1 MNRNTVDVSVIGT
14 KPRTV
19 RWTMLQVCIALIPGT
34 CLYAL
39 LISGQV
45 ILNIGIVIITSI
57 ICEAV
62 CMILRKRSPLS
73 ALSDGS
79 IILAATLLALSVPPL
94 LPIWQLIFGGAVL
107 VVLGK
112 QVFGGL
118 GHNPFNPAMVAYA
131 FLLISFPVTMTDW
144 DLPSLIKTNIDWSA
158 ITMATPL
165 DYLKSIDVGNQID
178 FTTPD
183 DSEITSLIIDTPWTG
198 IALAWLLGGVYLLV
212 RRVISWHI
220 PISILLTVLI
230 LYIAKNLLSSNLSIP
245 AIPALFTGAIVF
257 GAFFIATD
265 PVTAASSKKG
275 KILFGAGIGILCF
288 FIREYSAYPEGFGFA
303 ILLMNMMVPLI
314 DRLDT
319 FWISFNGHQN
329 DGL

>member
-1 MNRNTVDVSVIGT
+1 MNRNTVDVSIIGN

-34 CLYAL
+34 CLYAW

-45 ILNIGIVIITSI
+45 LLNIGIVIITSI
-57 ICEAV
+57 ICEAG

-79 IILAATLLALSVPPL
+79 VILAAILLALSVPPL

-112 QVFGGL
+112 HVFGGL

-144 DLPSLIKTNIDWSA
+144 DLPSLIKTDIDWSA

-183 DSEITSLIIDTPWTG
+183 DSEITSLIFDTPWTG
-198 IALAWLLGGVYLLV
+198 IALAWLLGGVYLLI

-220 PISILLTVLI
+220 PVSILLTVVI
-230 LYIAKNLLSSNLSIP
+230 LYIVKNLLSSDLSIP

-288 FIREYSAYPEGFGFA
+288 FIREYSAYPEGFAFA
-303 ILLMNMMVPLI
+303 ILLMNMTVPLI

-319 FWISFNGHQN
+319 FWISLNRAPK
-329 DGL
+329 

>member
-1 MNRNTVDVSVIGT
+1 
-14 KPRTV
+14 
-19 RWTMLQVCIALIPGT
+19 MLQVCIALIPGT

-39 LISGQV
+39 LISSQV
-45 ILNIGIVIITSI
+45 LLNIGIVMLTAI
-57 ICEAV
+57 ICEAG

-79 IILAATLLALSVPPL
+79 VILAATLLALSVPPL

-112 QVFGGL
+112 HVFGGL

-144 DLPSLIKTNIDWSA
+144 DLPSLINTDIDWSA

-165 DYLKSIDVGNQID
+165 DYLKSIDVGNQIE

-198 IALAWLLGGVYLLV
+198 IALAWLSGGVYLLI

-230 LYIAKNLLSSNLSIP
+230 LYIAKNLLSSALTIP

-265 PVTAASSKKG
+265 PVTAASSKNG

-288 FIREYSAYPEGFGFA
+288 FIREYSAYPEGFAFA
-303 ILLMNMMVPLI
+303 ILLMNMTVPLI

-319 FWISFNGHQN
+319 FWISLNRAPK
-329 DGL
+329 